1 MGAFIT
7 SSLIGREGLRLPEP
21 SAALGKHQAPF
32 SGDGARWSAFF
43 SHIPTGPV
51 GESQPCSRI
60 LSYTEDL
67 KDVCLSG
74 FARYEQKEMSYCNYF
89 MREHVPSHLLC
100 WHWLQLWG
108 HSAYMHVREAN
119 PQSLTFVSNELCK
132 WQAGTF
138 LLGVMFTWMIQLLC
152 TECWWILH
160 HHPGL
165 HQLMIIFDKL
175 FLATLQPHYCDLYLG
190 RHGFPRSC
198 FTTLKLCVLN
208 NRLE

>member
-32 SGDGARWSAFF
+32 SVDGTVVSLLQPHPHRSRGRQPALQSYLELYR
-43 SHIPTGPV
+43 G
-51 GESQPCSRI
+51 SQRRLFVWVCT
-60 LSYTEDL
+60 LWTERDEL
-67 KDVCLSG
+67 L
-74 FARYEQKEMSYCNYF
+74 QLLQ
-89 MREHVPSHLLC
+89 PSHLLC

-119 PQSLTFVSNELCK
+119 PQSLTFVSNKLRK